1 MKEKLLKFLC
11 TSLFALGCMSVNGQE
26 TSGSCGENATWE
38 FNGGILTISGTG
50 TITTYST
57 TQPTEYPWFGL
68 MNDICVVQIGEGITN
83 VPDWA
88 FAMYG
93 NLSSISLPSTIKTIG
108 NSALEEC
115 AFTKIYLPEG
125 LETIGHYA
133 FSDNPLVAVCLP
145 STVTSI
151 GQAAFSY
158 CEDLLSV
165 GCYASTPPTLYDN
178 TVFDYSPNI
187 ETVYVQTAKVQ
198 AYKDDENWGI
208 FGDNI
213 KSPNGECGTNATWAF
228 EMATRALTISGTG
241 DVTDHSGWDSA
252 ELMGQGGGFNPD
264 NNVGY
269 PCGIERIIIGE
280 GITKIPSSA
289 FYMEVGIKSVILPS
303 TLTAIGL
310 DAFGE
315 CFNIE
320 TITCNA
326 ATPPTLG
333 EEGYDNYVFYGTFD
347 EYTGDPNPIETLTS
361 ICVPITSIAAYKEAA
376 GWSTYADLIQMPNTI
391 VGDEHWTTF
400 YDATISYAVDAN
412 TTVYKAAL
420 SGDAVTTTAIGGNQI
435 ITAGNAVILKSTG
448 IPVLTATT
456 TESTGDFTGNN
467 LLGSDGVAS
476 DGDSYYALA
485 NGTQGLG
492 FYKVGNGT
500 VIPAGKAYLYTG
512 AAGSN
517 FYGIISDDGTTA
529 IKNMK
534 VGKDNN
540 VYYDLSGHRVLYPK
554 KGLYIVNGK
563 KVIFK

>member
-1 MKEKLLKFLC
+1 MCL
-11 TSLFALGCMSVNGQE
+11 SVNGQE
-26 TSGSCGENATWE
+26 ITSGNCGYPNEEDVTWE
-38 FNGGILTISGTG
+38 FDNGLLTFTGTG
-50 TITTYST
+50 AIKTYST
-57 TQPTEYPWFGL
+57 EDPRAYPWYSH
-68 MNDICVVQIGEGITN
+68 NEDVQFVIIDEGITN
-83 VPDWA
+83 IPAWA
-88 FAMYG
+88 FAMYE
-93 NLSSISLPSTIKTIG
+93 NLVSISIPSTLKTIG
-108 NSALEEC
+108 WAALEE
-115 AFTKIYLPEG
+115 TKLWNIWLPEG
-125 LETIGHYA
+125 LETIEAYA
-133 FSDNPLVAVCLP
+133 FMMTQFSTISIP
-145 STVTSI
+145 STVTEI
-151 GQAAFSY
+151 GERAFGY
-158 CEDLLSV
+158 CDNLTSV
-165 GCYASTPPTLYDN
+165 GCYATVPPTLGSNAFGD
-178 TVFDYSPNI
+178 SNI
-187 ETVYVQTAKVQ
+187 ETVYVASAKVDT
-198 AYKDDENWGI
+198 YKSAEGWSE
-208 FGDNI
+208 FGDKI
-213 KSPNGECGTNATWAF
+213 QSPAGYCGPNGSDEDEDDDVTKATWAF
-228 EMATRALTISGTG
+228 DMVTRTLTIEGTK
-241 DVTDHSGWDSA
+241 
-252 ELMGQGGGFNPD
+252 MGQFNRPWESAGMGGSGGGFNPD

-303 TLTAIGL
+303 TLTAIGQ

-315 CFNIE
+315 CCNIE

-333 EEGYDNYVFYGTFD
+333 EEGSENYVFYGTFD

-448 IPVLTATT
+448 IPVLTVTT

-476 DGDSYYALA
+476 DGNSYYALA

-512 AAGSN
+512 GAGSN